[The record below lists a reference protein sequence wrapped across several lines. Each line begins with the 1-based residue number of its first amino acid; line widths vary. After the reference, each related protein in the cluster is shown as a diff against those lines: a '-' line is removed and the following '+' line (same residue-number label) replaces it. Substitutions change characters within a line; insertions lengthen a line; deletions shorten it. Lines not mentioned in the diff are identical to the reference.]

1 MSEPAIDPADFKSL
15 DTLLGLLPEILES
28 APKEEGRLDL
38 IVMRPEEDARV
49 VPESFE
55 VRAAEGL
62 PGDHWINGSGYAL
75 EDGSGDPDAQICM
88 MMSGCIR
95 AIAGDIKEN
104 WAPAGD
110 NFFIDMDL
118 TPANMPPGTRFA
130 IGTAEFIVTELRHN
144 GCQKF
149 IDRYVKN
156 FEEHYADLLSS
167 DPRSFPGFRMSI
179 EQALANNNAPCG
191 MIAGIALLLV
201 GLGTTA
207 ILHFFAHRKAA
218 A

>member
-15 DTLLGLLPEILES
+15 DTLLAQLPDILS
-28 APKEEGRLDL
+28 AAPKDTGRLDL
-38 IVMRPEEDARV
+38 IVMRPEPDARV

-55 VRAAEGL
+55 VTAIDGL
-62 PGDHWINGSGYAL
+62 PGDHWTDGEGYAL

-95 AIAGDIKEN
+95 AIAGDIEN
-104 WAPAGD
+104 WPPAGD

-130 IGTAEFIVTELRHN
+130 IGSAEFVVSELPHN

-149 IDRYVKN
+149 IDRYGRDACVFVNTGEGKI
-156 FEEHYADLLSS
+156 HRLRGIYARVTQD
-167 DPRSFPGFRMSI
+167 
-179 EQALANNNAPCG
+179 
-191 MIAGIALLLV
+191 GIVNV
-201 GLGTTA
+201 GDEV
-207 ILHFFAHRKAA
+207 RKL
-218 A
+218 